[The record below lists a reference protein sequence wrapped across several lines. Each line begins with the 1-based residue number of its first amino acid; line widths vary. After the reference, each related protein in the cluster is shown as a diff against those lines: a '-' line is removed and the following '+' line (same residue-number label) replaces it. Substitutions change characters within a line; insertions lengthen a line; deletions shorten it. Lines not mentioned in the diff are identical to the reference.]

1 MKNHKTVIHRG
12 RVDIHRDQGI
22 VKCFNQT
29 LAERLFGYQYGV
41 EMHRPCGQRS
51 TSRVK
56 TLPEVVS
63 ALNNE
68 VTSLTDMKPVDAIKK
83 LAVSSQPSS
92 KYSRPVDLKVE
103 KLPIPVKIRFWT
115 NLVSWKVAYKG
126 LKIRFGLKGFT
137 IDRVVIKE
145 NEPVIVIFT

>member
-1 MKNHKTVIHRG
+1 MLTFTEIKVLLNVLVKHWQSAYLVINTVSRCTGH
-12 RVDIHRDQGI
+12 V
-22 VKCFNQT
+22 
-29 LAERLFGYQYGV
+29 AS
-41 EMHRPCGQRS
+41 S

-56 TLPEVVS
+56 KLPEVVS

-103 KLPIPVKIRFWT
+103 KVPTPVKIRFWT
-115 NLVSWKVAYKG
+115 NLVSWKV
-126 LKIRFGLKGFT
+126 LRLT
-137 IDRVVIKE
+137 E
-145 NEPVIVIFT
+145 L